1 MNIYLIISIVIY
13 MVAML
18 LIGYYAYTRTSS
30 HSDYMLGGRGLTP
43 GVAALSAGASDMS
56 GWLMM
61 GLPGAIF
68 VEGFSAAW
76 IAIGLTMG
84 AYLNWLCVAPRL
96 RTFTEVADNSLTIP
110 GYFENRFSDHSRILR
125 VFSSLV
131 ILIFFTVYV
140 ASGMVAGGVLF
151 ESVLGMSYETGIW
164 VLVGVTIA
172 YTLFGGFLAVSWTDV
187 VQGMIMML
195 ALVLVPIVTLITI
208 GGPGEVAT
216 EVRAIDPAMFNIFTG
231 MSAIGIISFLGWGLG
246 YFGQPHIIVRF
257 MALTTA
263 RGAGKARRI
272 GMSWMVISLAGAVFT
287 GIIGLAYYAQRG
299 MEIADPETIFI
310 QLGTILFHPLITGF
324 ILSAILAAVM
334 STISSQLLVTSS
346 SLTDDL
352 YKSFIRP
359 TASDKELIIVG
370 RLTVLLVSVAAL
382 IIAWEQP
389 GRILDMV
396 SYAWAGFGASFGP
409 VVLTSLFWRRMNKWG
424 AMAGIISGAV
434 VVVAWSYFDLSTK
447 IGLSENLYEIIPGF
461 IVSVLMIYVVSLVTA
476 APTKEMTDRFDE
488 VKRQL

>member
-1 MNIYLIISIVIY
+1 MNIYLISSIVVY

-18 LIGYYAYTRTSS
+18 FIGYYAYKRTSS

-61 GLPGAIF
+61 GLPGAVF

-84 AYLNWLCVAPRL
+84 AYINWLYVAPRL
-96 RTFTEVADNSLTIP
+96 RTFTEVANNSITIP
-110 GYFENRFSDHSRILR
+110 GYFENRFADHTRYLRI
-125 VFSSLV
+125 FSSIV
-131 ILIFFTVYV
+131 IFIFFTVYV

-151 ESVLGMSYETGIW
+151 ENVLGMSYQTGIW

-195 ALVLVPIVTLITI
+195 ALVLVPVVTLITM
-208 GGPGEVAT
+208 GGPTEVTT
-216 EVRAIDPAMFNIFTG
+216 EVRAIDPSMLNIFTG
-231 MSAIGIISFLGWGLG
+231 MTAVGIISFLGWGLG
-246 YFGQPHIIVRF
+246 YFGQPHIIIRF

-263 RGAGKARRI
+263 KGAGKARRI
-272 GMSWMVISLAGAVFT
+272 GMSWMIVSLAGAVFT
-287 GIIGLAYYAQRG
+287 GLIGLAYYAQQG

-310 QLGTILFHPLITGF
+310 QLGDILFHPIITGF

-334 STISSQLLVTSS
+334 STISSQLLVTAS

-352 YKSFIRP
+352 YKSFFRRA
-359 TASDKELIIVG
+359 ASDKELVIVG
-370 RLTVLLVSVAAL
+370 RLAVLLISAAAL
-382 IIAWEQP
+382 LIAWIQP

-409 VVLTSLFWRRMNKWG
+409 VILMSLFWRRMNAQG
-424 AMAGIISGAV
+424 ALAGIISGAV
-434 VVVAWSYFDLSTK
+434 VVLLWSTLDLSSV
-447 IGLSENLYEIIPGF
+447 IGLSEDLYEIIPGF
-461 IVSVLMIYVVSLVTA
+461 IVSVLMIYVVSLL
-476 APTKEMTDRFDE
+476 TKTPSEEITNVFDE
-488 VKRQL
+488 VKRQS